1 MGMIHPASNTPTA
14 LYTFVWR
21 FTTGCQPMANTGIR
35 SPTGDTHMASITRPV
50 LAGVTALFLVIGAA
64 CSTNTSA
71 PQEAD
76 TAPTTSTTSSVQVT
90 PTVATQVKQATG
102 ELSTQ
107 DLVKLAEPS
116 VVRIATSSG
125 VGTGFI
131 ADSDGYI
138 VTNNHV
144 IQTAS
149 GRNAATVTVTLSD
162 GDEVTGRIVGADARS
177 DLALVKI
184 DRTGLKALP
193 IGSLEQTAVGQDV
206 VAIGYALDLTGGEGP
221 SYSVTRGIVS
231 AKNRAIKENSPILGA
246 IQTDAAINHGNSGGP
261 LLNLFGEVVGVNTAI
276 APDPNTGEVA
286 PGIGFA
292 VGADTVKAV
301 YEQLKATGKVNRGLL
316 GIADFEALRPAKAKS
331 LGIPETTTGVLIG
344 ARGVASGGPAEK
356 AGIRAGDVV
365 SKIGSYAIKNE
376 ADLAVAMIRQA
387 PGETV
392 AVEFYRDGK
401 KQTVQVTLGTPQQ

>member
-1 MGMIHPASNTPTA
+1 
-14 LYTFVWR
+14 
-21 FTTGCQPMANTGIR
+21 MANF
-35 SPTGDTHMASITRPV
+35 SRPA
-50 LAGVTALFLVIGAA
+50 LAGVTALILLIGAA
-64 CSTNTSA
+64 CSSNTVA
-71 PQEAD
+71 PREAD
-76 TAPTTSTTSSVQVT
+76 AGPTTSNSSSVQAT
-90 PTVATQVKQATG
+90 PTVVTQVKKTTG

-116 VVRIATSSG
+116 VVRIATTSG

-131 ADSDGYI
+131 ADADGYI
-138 VTNNHV
+138 ITNNHV

-162 GDEVTGRIVGADARS
+162 GAEVTGRVVGADSRA

-184 DRTGLKALP
+184 DQTGLKALP

-221 SYSVTRGIVS
+221 SYSVTRGIIS
-231 AKNRAIKENSPILGA
+231 AKNRAIKESSPILGA

-276 APDPNTGEVA
+276 APDPTTGDIA

-316 GIADFEALRPAKAKS
+316 GISNFDALRPAKART
-331 LGIPETTTGVLIG
+331 LGLAETATGVLIG
-344 ARGVASGGPAEK
+344 ARGVAPGGPAEK
-356 AGIRAGDVV
+356 AGIQVGDVI
-365 SKIGSYAIKNE
+365 SKIGNYPVKTE

-387 PGETV
+387 PGEI
-392 AVEFYRDGK
+392 ASVEFYRDGK
-401 KQTVQVTLGTPQQ
+401 RQTVQVTLGTPQ